1 MTPVTDSPH
10 PIFNKEGRN
19 LMADLTLDARNLQCP
34 MPVVKAKKAIDT
46 LQPGQVLEVL
56 ATDPGSKAD
65 FAAWS
70 RSTGNELIL
79 ATQEGTVYRY
89 NVRKR

>member
-1 MTPVTDSPH
+1 
-10 PIFNKEGRN
+10 
-19 LMADLTLDARNLQCP
+19 MADQTLDARGLQCP
-34 MPVVKAKKAIDT
+34 MPVVKAKKAIDS
-46 LQPGQVLEVL
+46 LQPGQVLEIL

-79 ATQEGTVYRY
+79 ATEESGVFKYQ
-89 NVRKR
+89 VRKKRSVQ